1 MRGAIVGTVALVT
14 VFAAAS
20 APIPLYATW
29 QQQLGISA
37 SDVSMTIVMYLF
49 GVLTVLFFAGS
60 LSDASG
66 RRPTVGAAL
75 ACGVAGCLLFMGLS
89 NGPMLQLARF
99 VQGVSCALSM
109 SATSAFVIDCTSERH
124 RTFGMTIASTGY
136 LIGLTVGSLGIGF
149 FATVSTAYWQVFAV
163 FAIIM
168 LITMLALP
176 FTPETVHNRITLKKA
191 IKPMTH
197 VPAHLRGLLPIV
209 AGGYISTWSI
219 GFFFQSLA
227 TPASVDY
234 FAATDPLIPSLVLA
248 LAMAPSALGGPLSAR
263 IGTRP
268 SMIFGYSI
276 MFCAAAALEVCM
288 LMGVLCPL
296 SADRGGV
303 RHHLGHDLVLKPA
316 HAHQRI
322 HAAGERQRGNACK
335 PQRLCGV
342 DRRLHHPNRA
352 HRHIR
357 PGNGVCHHRAAG
369 RHLDRAGMR
378 GDVQATPITA
388 SEKPF
393 ASGSSG
399 MPRRIPTHAAG
410 LAMTR
415 RGHER

>member
-1 MRGAIVGTVALVT
+1 MGIDDRATSQPPGAMRGAIVGTVALVT

-149 FATVSTAYWQVFAV
+149 FATVSTAYWQVFVV

-288 LMGVLCPL
+288 LMGVLVPYL
-296 SADRGGV
+296 LIEVVFA
-303 RHHLGHDLVLKPA
+303 
-316 HAHQRI
+316 
-322 HAAGERQRGNACK
+322 
-335 PQRLCGV
+335 
-342 DRRLHHPNRA
+342 
-352 HRHIR
+352 
-357 PGNGVCHHRAAG
+357 
-369 RHLDRAGMR
+369 
-378 GDVQATPITA
+378 IT
-388 SEKPF
+388 
-393 ASGSSG
+393 SG
-399 MPRRIPTHAAG
+399 MILSSSLHMLISASTPQENASVVTLANLSGYVGSTVVSTIQTALTATFDLATVYAIIALLAAISIVPGCVAMFKQRR
-410 LAMTR
+410 
-415 RGHER
+415 

>member
-1 MRGAIVGTVALVT
+1 MGIDDRATSQPPGAMRGAIVGTVALVT

-89 NGPMLQLARF
+89 NGPMLQFARF

-276 MFCAAAALEVCM
+276 MFCAAVALEVCM
-288 LMGVLCPL
+288 LMGVLVPYL
-296 SADRGGV
+296 LIEVVFA
-303 RHHLGHDLVLKPA
+303 
-316 HAHQRI
+316 
-322 HAAGERQRGNACK
+322 
-335 PQRLCGV
+335 
-342 DRRLHHPNRA
+342 
-352 HRHIR
+352 
-357 PGNGVCHHRAAG
+357 
-369 RHLDRAGMR
+369 
-378 GDVQATPITA
+378 IT
-388 SEKPF
+388 
-393 ASGSSG
+393 SG
-399 MPRRIPTHAAG
+399 MILSSSLHMLISASTPQENASVVTLANLSGYVGSTVVSTIQTALTATFDLATVYAIIALLAAISIVPGCVAMFKQRR
-410 LAMTR
+410 
-415 RGHER
+415 

>member
-1 MRGAIVGTVALVT
+1 MGIDDRATSQPPGAMRGAIVGTVALVT

-89 NGPMLQLARF
+89 NGPMLQFARF

-163 FAIIM
+163 FGVIM

-268 SMIFGYSI
+268 SMTFGYII
-276 MFCAAAALEVCM
+276 MFCAAAALEACM
-288 LMGVLCPL
+288 LLGVLVPYLLIEVVFAITSGMIL
-296 SADRGGV
+296 SSSLHMLISASTPQENASVVTLANLSGYVGSTV
-303 RHHLGHDLVLKPA
+303 VSTIQTALTATFDLATVYAIIVLL
-316 HAHQRI
+316 
-322 HAAGERQRGNACK
+322 AAISIVPGCVAMFKQRG
-335 PQRLCGV
+335 
-342 DRRLHHPNRA
+342 
-352 HRHIR
+352 
-357 PGNGVCHHRAAG
+357 
-369 RHLDRAGMR
+369 
-378 GDVQATPITA
+378 
-388 SEKPF
+388 
-393 ASGSSG
+393 
-399 MPRRIPTHAAG
+399 
-410 LAMTR
+410 
-415 RGHER
+415 

>member
-89 NGPMLQLARF
+89 NGPMLQFARF

-288 LMGVLCPL
+288 LMGVLVPYL
-296 SADRGGV
+296 LIEVVFA
-303 RHHLGHDLVLKPA
+303 
-316 HAHQRI
+316 
-322 HAAGERQRGNACK
+322 
-335 PQRLCGV
+335 
-342 DRRLHHPNRA
+342 
-352 HRHIR
+352 
-357 PGNGVCHHRAAG
+357 
-369 RHLDRAGMR
+369 
-378 GDVQATPITA
+378 IT
-388 SEKPF
+388 
-393 ASGSSG
+393 SG
-399 MPRRIPTHAAG
+399 MILSSSLHMLISASTPQENASVVTLANLSGYVGSTVVSTIQTALTATFDLATVYAIIALLAAISIVPGCVAMFKQRR
-410 LAMTR
+410 
-415 RGHER
+415 

>member
-1 MRGAIVGTVALVT
+1 MGIDDRATSQPPGAMRGAFVGTVALVT

-89 NGPMLQLARF
+89 NGPMLQFARF

-149 FATVSTAYWQVFAV
+149 FATVSTAYWQIFAV
-163 FAIIM
+163 FGVIM

-176 FTPETVHNRITLKKA
+176 FTPETVQNRITLKKA

-288 LMGVLCPL
+288 LMGVLVPYL
-296 SADRGGV
+296 LIEVVFA
-303 RHHLGHDLVLKPA
+303 
-316 HAHQRI
+316 
-322 HAAGERQRGNACK
+322 
-335 PQRLCGV
+335 
-342 DRRLHHPNRA
+342 
-352 HRHIR
+352 
-357 PGNGVCHHRAAG
+357 
-369 RHLDRAGMR
+369 
-378 GDVQATPITA
+378 IT
-388 SEKPF
+388 
-393 ASGSSG
+393 SG
-399 MPRRIPTHAAG
+399 MILSSSLHMLISASTPQENASVVTLANLSGYVGSTVVSTIQTALTATFDLATVYAIIVLLAAISIVPGCAAMFKQRR
-410 LAMTR
+410 
-415 RGHER
+415 

>member
-1 MRGAIVGTVALVT
+1 MGIDDRATSQPPGAMRGAIVGTVALVT

-89 NGPMLQLARF
+89 NGPMLQFARF

-163 FAIIM
+163 FGVIM

-268 SMIFGYSI
+268 SMIYGYSI

-288 LMGVLCPL
+288 LMGVLVPYL
-296 SADRGGV
+296 LIEVVFA
-303 RHHLGHDLVLKPA
+303 
-316 HAHQRI
+316 
-322 HAAGERQRGNACK
+322 
-335 PQRLCGV
+335 
-342 DRRLHHPNRA
+342 
-352 HRHIR
+352 
-357 PGNGVCHHRAAG
+357 
-369 RHLDRAGMR
+369 
-378 GDVQATPITA
+378 IT
-388 SEKPF
+388 
-393 ASGSSG
+393 SG
-399 MPRRIPTHAAG
+399 MILSSSLHMLISASTPQENASVVTLANFSGYVGSTVVSTIQTALTATFDLATVYAIIALLAAISIVPGCVAMFKQRR
-410 LAMTR
+410 
-415 RGHER
+415 

>member
-1 MRGAIVGTVALVT
+1 MGIDDRATSQPPGAMRGAIVGTVALVT

-89 NGPMLQLARF
+89 NGPMLQFARF

-288 LMGVLCPL
+288 LMGVLVPYL
-296 SADRGGV
+296 LIEVVFA
-303 RHHLGHDLVLKPA
+303 
-316 HAHQRI
+316 
-322 HAAGERQRGNACK
+322 
-335 PQRLCGV
+335 
-342 DRRLHHPNRA
+342 
-352 HRHIR
+352 
-357 PGNGVCHHRAAG
+357 
-369 RHLDRAGMR
+369 
-378 GDVQATPITA
+378 IT
-388 SEKPF
+388 
-393 ASGSSG
+393 SG
-399 MPRRIPTHAAG
+399 MILSSSLHMLISASTPQENASVVTLANLSGYVGSTVVSTIQTALTATFDLATVYAIIALLAAISIVPGCVAMFKQRR
-410 LAMTR
+410 
-415 RGHER
+415 

>member
-1 MRGAIVGTVALVT
+1 MGIDDRATSQPPGAMRGAFVGTVALVT

-89 NGPMLQLARF
+89 NGPMLQFARF

-163 FAIIM
+163 TAVIM
-168 LITMLALP
+168 LATMLALP
-176 FTPETVHNRITLKKA
+176 FTPETVHNRITWKKA
-191 IKPMTH
+191 VKPMTH
-197 VPAHLRGLLPIV
+197 VPAHLHKLLPIV
-209 AGGYISTWSI
+209 AGGYISTWSV
-219 GFFFQSLA
+219 GFFFQSLS

-234 FAATDPLIPSLVLA
+234 FGATDPLIPSLVLA
-248 LAMAPSALGGPLSAR
+248 LAMAPSALGGPMSARTTTRFAVYGGTALLCITYAILWVTLTKGMTVPFLIADGVFSVSTGILLSASMHML
-263 IGTRP
+263 ISYSDPADSASVVSLINFTGYVGSTVVSIAMSAIANTMALGTVLMVGFAI
-268 SMIFGYSI
+268 SMLFMIPGF
-276 MFCAAAALEVCM
+276 ATRAL
-288 LMGVLCPL
+288 
-296 SADRGGV
+296 R
-303 RHHLGHDLVLKPA
+303 K
-316 HAHQRI
+316 
-322 HAAGERQRGNACK
+322 
-335 PQRLCGV
+335 
-342 DRRLHHPNRA
+342 
-352 HRHIR
+352 
-357 PGNGVCHHRAAG
+357 
-369 RHLDRAGMR
+369 
-378 GDVQATPITA
+378 
-388 SEKPF
+388 
-393 ASGSSG
+393 
-399 MPRRIPTHAAG
+399 
-410 LAMTR
+410 
-415 RGHER
+415 

>member
-89 NGPMLQLARF
+89 NGPMLQFARF

-276 MFCAAAALEVCM
+276 MFCAATALEVCM
-288 LMGVLCPL
+288 LMGVLVPYL
-296 SADRGGV
+296 LIEVVFA
-303 RHHLGHDLVLKPA
+303 
-316 HAHQRI
+316 
-322 HAAGERQRGNACK
+322 
-335 PQRLCGV
+335 
-342 DRRLHHPNRA
+342 
-352 HRHIR
+352 
-357 PGNGVCHHRAAG
+357 
-369 RHLDRAGMR
+369 
-378 GDVQATPITA
+378 IT
-388 SEKPF
+388 
-393 ASGSSG
+393 SG
-399 MPRRIPTHAAG
+399 MILSSSLHMLISASTPQENASVVTLANLSGYVGSTVVSTIQTALTATFD
-410 LAMTR
+410 LAMVYAIIALLAAISIVPGCVAMFKQR
-415 RGHER
+415 R

>member
-1 MRGAIVGTVALVT
+1 MGIDDRATSQPPGAMRGAIVGTVALVT

-89 NGPMLQLARF
+89 NGPMLQFARF

-163 FAIIM
+163 FGVIM
-168 LITMLALP
+168 LVTMLALP

-288 LMGVLCPL
+288 LMGVLVPYL
-296 SADRGGV
+296 LIEVVFA
-303 RHHLGHDLVLKPA
+303 
-316 HAHQRI
+316 
-322 HAAGERQRGNACK
+322 
-335 PQRLCGV
+335 
-342 DRRLHHPNRA
+342 
-352 HRHIR
+352 
-357 PGNGVCHHRAAG
+357 
-369 RHLDRAGMR
+369 
-378 GDVQATPITA
+378 IT
-388 SEKPF
+388 
-393 ASGSSG
+393 SG
-399 MPRRIPTHAAG
+399 MILSSSLHMLISASTPQENASVVTLANLSGYVGSTVVSTIQTALTATFDLATVYAIIVLLAAISIVPGCVAMFKQRR
-410 LAMTR
+410 
-415 RGHER
+415 

>member
-1 MRGAIVGTVALVT
+1 MGIDDRATSQPPGAMRGAIVGTVALVT

-89 NGPMLQLARF
+89 NGPMLQFARF

-209 AGGYISTWSI
+209 AGGYIATWSI

-288 LMGVLCPL
+288 LMGVLVPYL
-296 SADRGGV
+296 LIEVVFA
-303 RHHLGHDLVLKPA
+303 
-316 HAHQRI
+316 
-322 HAAGERQRGNACK
+322 
-335 PQRLCGV
+335 
-342 DRRLHHPNRA
+342 
-352 HRHIR
+352 
-357 PGNGVCHHRAAG
+357 
-369 RHLDRAGMR
+369 
-378 GDVQATPITA
+378 IT
-388 SEKPF
+388 
-393 ASGSSG
+393 SG
-399 MPRRIPTHAAG
+399 MILSSSLHMLISASTPQENASVVTLANLSGYVGSTVISTIQTALTATFDLATVYAIIALLAAISIVPGCVAMFKQRR
-410 LAMTR
+410 
-415 RGHER
+415 

>member
-1 MRGAIVGTVALVT
+1 
-14 VFAAAS
+14 
-20 APIPLYATW
+20 
-29 QQQLGISA
+29 
-37 SDVSMTIVMYLF
+37 
-49 GVLTVLFFAGS
+49 
-60 LSDASG
+60 
-66 RRPTVGAAL
+66 
-75 ACGVAGCLLFMGLS
+75 
-89 NGPMLQLARF
+89 
-99 VQGVSCALSM
+99 M

-288 LMGVLCPL
+288 LMGVLVPYL
-296 SADRGGV
+296 LIEVVFA
-303 RHHLGHDLVLKPA
+303 
-316 HAHQRI
+316 
-322 HAAGERQRGNACK
+322 
-335 PQRLCGV
+335 
-342 DRRLHHPNRA
+342 
-352 HRHIR
+352 
-357 PGNGVCHHRAAG
+357 
-369 RHLDRAGMR
+369 
-378 GDVQATPITA
+378 IT
-388 SEKPF
+388 
-393 ASGSSG
+393 SG
-399 MPRRIPTHAAG
+399 MILSSSLHMLISASTPQENASVVTLANLSGYVGSTVVSTIQTALTATFDLATVYAIIALLAAISIVPGCVAMFKQRR
-410 LAMTR
+410 
-415 RGHER
+415 

>member
-1 MRGAIVGTVALVT
+1 MGIDDRATSQPPGAMRGAIVGTVALVT

-89 NGPMLQLARF
+89 NGPMLQFARF

-163 FAIIM
+163 FGVIM

-268 SMIFGYSI
+268 SMIFGYII
-276 MFCAAAALEVCM
+276 MFCAAAALEACM
-288 LMGVLCPL
+288 LLGVLVPYLLIEVVFAITSGMIL
-296 SADRGGV
+296 SSSLHMLISASTPQENASVVTLANLSGYVGSTV
-303 RHHLGHDLVLKPA
+303 VSTIQTALTATFDLATVYAIIVLL
-316 HAHQRI
+316 
-322 HAAGERQRGNACK
+322 AAISIVPGCVAMFKQRG
-335 PQRLCGV
+335 
-342 DRRLHHPNRA
+342 
-352 HRHIR
+352 
-357 PGNGVCHHRAAG
+357 
-369 RHLDRAGMR
+369 
-378 GDVQATPITA
+378 
-388 SEKPF
+388 
-393 ASGSSG
+393 
-399 MPRRIPTHAAG
+399 
-410 LAMTR
+410 
-415 RGHER
+415 

>member
-1 MRGAIVGTVALVT
+1 MGIDDRATSQPPGAMRGAIVGTVALVT

-89 NGPMLQLARF
+89 NGPMLQFARF

-163 FAIIM
+163 FGVIM

-276 MFCAAAALEVCM
+276 MFCAAAALEACM
-288 LMGVLCPL
+288 LLGVLVPYLLIEVVFAITSGMIL
-296 SADRGGV
+296 SSSLHMLISASTPQENASVVTLANLSGYVGSTV
-303 RHHLGHDLVLKPA
+303 VSTIQTALTATFDLATVYAIIVLL
-316 HAHQRI
+316 
-322 HAAGERQRGNACK
+322 AAISIVPGCVAMFEQRG
-335 PQRLCGV
+335 
-342 DRRLHHPNRA
+342 
-352 HRHIR
+352 
-357 PGNGVCHHRAAG
+357 
-369 RHLDRAGMR
+369 
-378 GDVQATPITA
+378 
-388 SEKPF
+388 
-393 ASGSSG
+393 
-399 MPRRIPTHAAG
+399 
-410 LAMTR
+410 
-415 RGHER
+415 